1 MMKKT
6 QKKPMKPEVAM
17 LRLEDL
23 CARSEQ
29 CTSDLQRKLSNWGI
43 SKSDSEKIISHLIDN
58 RFVDNNRYARA
69 YVRDKY
75 RFSGWG
81 RQKIIAGLYSKRI
94 DKSIIEEALSEIN
107 LKEYAS
113 IAFRAIASK
122 LRQLPD
128 ELSRADKRQRLI
140 RFAASRG
147 FEIALIIKILD
158 SDRLWHSSTT

>member
-1 MMKKT
+1 
-6 QKKPMKPEVAM
+6 MKPEVAM

-122 LRQLPD
+122 LRQLPH
-128 ELSRADKRQRLI
+128 ELPRTDKRQRLI
-140 RFAASRG
+140 RFATSRG